1 MMKTLIR
8 SRTETPWKQ
17 AFFSAILVWSQS
29 SALQADAYPFFPLST
44 PESGNVPLIE
54 RKSSP
59 DASQL
64 QLSEGVTR
72 RGDQYALPAGSR
84 ILVLQKAREE
94 LRFQWPAGTEKVL
107 HFGERSGPL
116 MVAMDTPSAVSGAA
130 KISAPDRDRW
140 IEIGAHG
147 PAKVH
152 IHAIRHEEVGA
163 RLEDELRP
171 LSLSGEDVLIT
182 RQDGAEEKFFRIK
195 TETVLN
201 IKRPTLLKIQSR
213 AALSLLRPDHRPYC
227 LVTYQKDKE
236 AERFVQSSS
245 PAAPYESGSLN
256 GEKIGLGAASS
267 FYLVIP
273 DAQEL
278 TLASNCLLSVQG
290 LVMDEGTRVL
300 TSENQPELFS
310 AWTRSRLRPLDTW
323 LQLSAIPRQMEH
335 YRSFQALR
343 LHVGANELFYKAL
356 YPEDLDS
363 QESVARVRGI
373 LRREIPEGTS
383 PKTLIPEAFQS
394 DCLCVRSSV
403 NRRILT
409 FDNPMKGRETL
420 GRLVLPEAQELRA
433 AVFQLRF
440 KNEAGK
446 TVKSWD
452 AHVKANSSGDS
463 FLLASVTFPI
473 PADAKTIA
481 IARDGNA
488 ARLPELGLEILS
500 EREAGLDQATVLQQL
515 RDPQKGYIAFMMNGR
530 TQDLSREQQRM
541 LMPARQSLQ
550 RHASRLRNLTRSSL
564 SFQADALREAR
575 RSMMEAGSYYALRNI
590 CLGSLA
596 QKGAVRKEAFQCLRE
611 VFRKTED
618 YRSLAVI
625 LNWQYGQGPTHKLI
639 SDYADALSQAGF
651 QAEALMLLAESSQV
665 SEIGKETLKRQLSQL
680 SDPLF
685 LLQANSLPLVSRYPE
700 AISLQDLVTQEARQ
714 AFTLDKNQSINLE
727 SDASDGETYELE
739 WRTRADSSKHSGL
752 HWIQVTR
759 GPQSQIVPLLLE
771 GKSGEMKDPRHGELS
786 YPARFLVQVKKG
798 QPIILKGLGGPLYLR
813 IKRSRNQQL
822 PKNSDDLV
830 HLFPGDPKDS
840 KSVAAFSKIGS
851 LEQAGRF
858 DESMSL
864 RAERMA
870 EIRKEKPLSW
880 PSLQQLRIL
889 ESGTRWIPLPSESEA
904 AQLMREEFT
913 AWSPDH
919 PTMVAQ
925 KKLLPKFEDDVITVV
940 GSEEEDFTELE
951 LAAEATL
958 RLQFKLLALDESGRS
973 PQDIE
978 MKVDALPWQSF
989 TMKGQDF
996 TRSLQLG
1003 AGHHQLGFRFKEK
1016 GGSRYLALRIAAQVD
1031 GRWNQ
1036 LKLKKAKYWA
1046 VPTAEQPLLLKSAGL
1061 YRIHRRS
1068 KDLVDI
1074 KYQALK
1080 RGETLRLP
1088 STDHAAYRLYVLA
1101 LDEDRRPKR
1110 EPSIRLASLVA
1121 EETEPNLV
1129 LPQATRPVYSLSD
1142 KAALSLAL
1150 GTRSNCRD
1158 EGDGKQGFCEDAW
1171 HPKLAMTL
1179 SQRKEASQIFGRLSV
1194 FPGTLPLGQF
1204 TAGWD
1209 LNSPSRAMTYEFEAQ
1224 AFFADNAGESLQGG
1238 GGSLGVFYKASL
1250 GAIDSQTGIRL
1261 NAFEAN
1267 RDRIHPDLP
1276 QEVVSQWKVEHRRT
1290 LWLSQSLEYKP
1301 GVTDSFR
1308 LNLAV
1313 TSNPPNQS
1321 KAWDQAA
1328 VVASWLRAWTPLLS
1342 TGLGYEARYY
1352 FRDERRSDY
1361 LLRYSPRFSLVG
1373 LNYDALQWPILTRIQ
1388 IGLEPDSPRTVF
1400 ALSLETPLGT
1410 RLNPDAA
1417 SLRNFPFSDQ
1427 GRGEIFKRHVQ

>member
-1 MMKTLIR
+1 MMNTLIR
-8 SRTETPWKQ
+8 RRTQTPWKQ
-17 AFFSAILVWSQS
+17 VFFSAILMWSQS

-44 PESGNVPLIE
+44 PESGKVPLIE

-64 QLSEGVTR
+64 QLFEGATR
-72 RGDQYALPAGSR
+72 RGDQFALPAGSH
-84 ILVLQKAREE
+84 ILVLQKAQEE
-94 LRFQWPAGTEKVL
+94 LRFQWPAGTEKAL
-107 HFGERSGPL
+107 QFGERSGPL
-116 MVAMDTPSAVSGAA
+116 MVAMETPTAVSGTA
-130 KISAPDRDRW
+130 KISAPVRDRW
-140 IEIGAHG
+140 IEISAHR
-147 PAKVH
+147 PANVQ
-152 IHAIRHEEVGA
+152 ILSIRYEEVGA

-171 LSLSGEDVLIT
+171 LSLSGEHVLIT
-182 RQDGAEEKFFRIK
+182 RQDGVEEKFFRVKSK
-195 TETVLN
+195 TILN
-201 IKRPTLLKIQSR
+201 IKRPNLLKIQSR
-213 AALSLLRPDHRPYC
+213 AALSLLRADHRPHC
-227 LVTYQKDKE
+227 LVTYQRDKG

-245 PAAPYESGSLN
+245 PAAPYESGRFD
-256 GEKIGLGAASS
+256 GEKIGVGAASA
-267 FYLVIP
+267 FYLIIP
-273 DAQEL
+273 GAQEL
-278 TLASNCLLSVQG
+278 TLASDCLLSVQS
-290 LVMDEGTRVL
+290 LVMDEDARIM

-323 LQLSAIPRQMEH
+323 LQLSAIPRQTEQ

-373 LRREIPEGTS
+373 LRRESPEGNP

-394 DCLCVRSSV
+394 DCLCVRSSEK
-403 NRRILT
+403 RRILT
-409 FDNPMKGRETL
+409 FDNPMRGRETL
-420 GRLVLPEAQELRA
+420 GRLVVPETQELRA

-446 TVKSWD
+446 IVKSWD
-452 AHVKANSSGDS
+452 AHVKADSPGDS

-481 IARDGNA
+481 ITRDGNA

-500 EREAGLDQATVLQQL
+500 ERDAGLDQATVLQQL
-515 RDPQKGYIAFMMNGR
+515 RDPQKGYIAFLMNGK

-550 RHASRLRNLTRSSL
+550 RHASRLRNLTKSSL
-564 SFQADALREAR
+564 SLQAEALREAR
-575 RSMMEAGSYYALRNI
+575 RSMMEEGSYYALRNI
-590 CLGSLA
+590 CLGSLD

-611 VFRKTED
+611 VFLKTED

-625 LNWQYGQGPTHKLI
+625 LNWQYAQGPTDKLI

-651 QAEALMLLAESSQV
+651 QAEALMILAESAQT
-665 SEIGKETLKRQLSQL
+665 SEIGKETLKRHLSQL

-685 LLQANSLPLVSRYPE
+685 LLQGYSLPLVSRYPE
-700 AISLQDLVTQEARQ
+700 AIPLQDLLTQEARQ
-714 AFTLDKNQSINLE
+714 AFALDRNQSISLE
-727 SDASDGETYELE
+727 SDSREGETYELE
-739 WRTRADSSKHSGL
+739 WRTRANSDADSGL

-759 GPQSQIVPLLLE
+759 GRQSQIVPLFLE

-786 YPARFLVQVKKG
+786 YPAHLLVQVKKG
-798 QPIILKGLGGPLYLR
+798 QPITLKGLDRPLYLR
-813 IKRSRNQQL
+813 IKRGSNPL
-822 PKNSDDLV
+822 MPKNSDGFV
-830 HLFPGDPKDS
+830 HLFPADPKDGEY
-840 KSVAAFSKIGS
+840 VAAFSKIGA

-864 RAERMA
+864 RAERVA
-870 EIRKEKPLSW
+870 EIRKVKPLSW
-880 PSLQQLRIL
+880 PSVQRLRIL
-889 ESGTRWIPLPSESEA
+889 ESGMRWIPLPSESEA

-925 KKLLPKFEDDVITVV
+925 KKLLPKFQDDVITVV

-951 LAAEATL
+951 LATEASL
-958 RLQFKLLALDESGRS
+958 RLQFRLLALDESGRT

-978 MKVDALPWQSF
+978 MKVDALPWQGF
-989 TMKGQDF
+989 TIKGQDF
-996 TRSLQLG
+996 THSLQLG

-1016 GGSRYLALRIAAQVD
+1016 GGPRYLSLRIAAQVD

-1046 VPTAEQPLLLKSAGL
+1046 VPTAEQPLWLKSAGL

-1068 KDLVDI
+1068 KDRIDI

-1080 RGETLRLP
+1080 KGETLSLP
-1088 STDHAAYRLYVLA
+1088 STGGASYRLYVLA
-1101 LDEDRRPKR
+1101 SDEDKRPKR
-1110 EPSIRLASLVA
+1110 ESSIRLASLVT
-1121 EETEPNLV
+1121 EDTEPNLV

-1158 EGDGKQGFCEDAW
+1158 EGDGKQGFCEDVW

-1179 SQRKEASQIFGRLSV
+1179 SQRKEDSQVFGRLSI

-1209 LNSPSRAMTYEFEAQ
+1209 QISPSRAMTYELETH

-1238 GGSLGVFYKASL
+1238 GGSLGVFYKTGL

-1267 RDRIHPDLP
+1267 RERIHPDLP

-1290 LWLSQSLEYKP
+1290 LWLSQYFEYKP
-1301 GVTDSFR
+1301 GIADSFR
-1308 LNLAV
+1308 LNLAA

-1352 FRDERRSDY
+1352 FRDERRADY

-1388 IGLEPDSPRTVF
+1388 IGLEPDSPRTIF